1 MAPVTNPDPVR
12 VRRRQIQRLA
22 ERGQRIGYALYGIAI
37 IGFFVALISGF
48 RSAWVT
54 FIISCLVIGSFF
66 LAPAIVAGYAVK
78 AAEREDREAGR

>member
-1 MAPVTNPDPVR
+1 MTNPDPVR

-54 FIISCLVIGSFF
+54 LIISCLVIGSFV
-66 LAPAIVAGYAVK
+66 LAPALVAGYAVK